1 MNQESTTAEATV
13 NDPVL
18 PVDLGPEEHSVVDD
32 PAPAH
37 TGSDPGALQ
46 TELAEWKDKYAR
58 LLAEFDN
65 FRKRTA
71 REKELLLRFGA
82 EPIAAALLP
91 AIDDLER
98 SVQATK
104 LAADNPASLPLVIE
118 GLDMVQ
124 RKFLQALEQQSI
136 RPIEAVGKPFDSHEH
151 EAIASLPTDDPSKK
165 GIVIEQVE
173 RGYRYHDRVIRYAK
187 VITGE

>member
-13 NDPVL
+13 NEPGL
-18 PVDLGPEEHSVVDD
+18 PIDLGPEEHSVTEN

-37 TGSDPGALQ
+37 TGSDAPALEA
-46 TELAEWKDKYAR
+46 ELAEWKDKYAR
-58 LLAEFDN
+58 LMAEFDN

>member
-13 NDPVL
+13 NEPGL
-18 PVDLGPEEHSVVDD
+18 PVDLGPEEHSVTED

-37 TGSDPGALQ
+37 TGSDAPALEA
-46 TELAEWKDKYAR
+46 ELAEWKDKYAR
-58 LLAEFDN
+58 LMAEFDN

-136 RPIEAVGKPFDSHEH
+136 RPIEAVGKAFDSHEH
-151 EAIASLPTDDPSKK
+151 EAIASLPTDDASKK

-173 RGYRYHDRVIRYAK
+173 RGYRYHDRIIRYAK